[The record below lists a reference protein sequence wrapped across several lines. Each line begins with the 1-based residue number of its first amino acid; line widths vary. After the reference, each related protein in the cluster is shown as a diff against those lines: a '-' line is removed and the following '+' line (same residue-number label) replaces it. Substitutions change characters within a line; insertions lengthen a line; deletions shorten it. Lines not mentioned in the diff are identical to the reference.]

1 MLKGVNL
8 YLIGMMGAG
17 KTSVGRELAQKLNY
31 RFFDIDDIIERV
43 AGQTI
48 NEIFAGAG
56 ESAFRQIE
64 SQVLAELSAY
74 TNLAIATGGGIVLRR
89 ENWSYLHH
97 GLVVWLD
104 VPVEILI
111 SRLADDSTRPLLKD
125 SDPALKL
132 QTLLDQRQSLYAQAD
147 LRITVS
153 DGETPEQV
161 ATRVM
166 EQIPTVLKPSRKSTP
181 ESVSES

>member
-17 KTSVGRELAQKLNY
+17 KTSVGRELAQKLDY
-31 RFFDIDDIIERV
+31 RFIDADDIIERV

-48 NEIFAGAG
+48 NEIFAREG
-56 ESAFRQIE
+56 ESAFRHRE

-74 TNLAIATGGGIVLRR
+74 TYLVISTGGGIILRR

-111 SRLADDSTRPLLKD
+111 SRLAEDSTRPLLKD

-132 QTLLDQRQSLYAQAD
+132 QTLLDQRRSLYAQAD
-147 LRITVS
+147 LHITVS
-153 DGETPEQV
+153 GEDTPEQV

-166 EQIPTVLKPSRKSTP
+166 EQIPTVLKPPR
-181 ESVSES
+181 ESVRES